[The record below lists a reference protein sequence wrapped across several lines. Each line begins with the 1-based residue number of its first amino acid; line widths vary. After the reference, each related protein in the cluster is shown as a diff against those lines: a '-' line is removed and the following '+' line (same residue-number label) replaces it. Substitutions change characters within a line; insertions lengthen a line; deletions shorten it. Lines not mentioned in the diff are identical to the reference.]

1 MNLEMGK
8 DFTID
13 DDFLTSPDFDKEAK
27 IQHFDELKRKYLE
40 MLDTYEQVE
49 RQLKDLEEQ
58 DEEKVKVNKG
68 KNIIGDSLEEPQA
81 RYEEIKEDS
90 TVPEGWKCAWRRL
103 EGFSKGKWAK
113 NFWAPNGK
121 FFGSRVSAMR
131 YMLVDLGLGKSKE
144 MEVMRTGLLQE
155 EWEEHSC
162 LPRGWLCADESR
174 LDNGEERR
182 SKKFVTETYVSL
194 RNMRAAVKHMVV
206 HCTEEEMATFLSS
219 FSMKVS
225 RIISWLHNPAI
236 PTPWHLA
243 KTEVISFLHSFFD
256 QLCCT
261 FASNRRVFYCLV
273 LMVNFIF
280 RGELQSED
288 KFIVI

>member
-1 MNLEMGK
+1 
-8 DFTID
+8 
-13 DDFLTSPDFDKEAK
+13 
-27 IQHFDELKRKYLE
+27 
-40 MLDTYEQVE
+40 
-49 RQLKDLEEQ
+49 
-58 DEEKVKVNKG
+58 
-68 KNIIGDSLEEPQA
+68 
-81 RYEEIKEDS
+81 
-90 TVPEGWKCAWRRL
+90 
-103 EGFSKGKWAK
+103 
-113 NFWAPNGK
+113 
-121 FFGSRVSAMR
+121 MR
-131 YMLVDLGLGKSKE
+131 YMLVELGLGKSKE
-144 MEVMRTGLLQE
+144 MGVMRTGLLQE

-243 KTEVISFLHSFFD
+243 KTEVRRLVFCILFLINF
-256 QLCCT
+256 CCT
-261 FASNRRVFYCLV
+261 FFL
-273 LMVNFIF
+273 
-280 RGELQSED
+280 
-288 KFIVI
+288 